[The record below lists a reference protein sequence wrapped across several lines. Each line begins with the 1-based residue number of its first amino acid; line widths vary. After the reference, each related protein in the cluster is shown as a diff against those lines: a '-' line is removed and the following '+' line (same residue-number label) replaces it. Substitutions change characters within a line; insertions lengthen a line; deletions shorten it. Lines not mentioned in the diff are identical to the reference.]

1 MAQAIVV
8 GGGLAGVSAANT
20 VLECGGKVVLVDKS
34 AFCGGNST
42 KATSGI
48 NGAETQTQK
57 TKKVEETCNLSGFLC
72 FLWCLV
78 NVILACSGVMRHKNA
93 QECTR
98 SPWCFCSCLEVV
110 LWLLLIASWHP
121 EMLEGLSPALHLRH
135 LEGWRQEAWAGEGA
149 NSSQGPYFFWY
160 DSMITIDMTLI
171 DINGFYWLF
180 TILILWICCCF

>member
-57 TKKVEETCNLSGFLC
+57 AKKADARAS
-72 FLWCLV
+72 
-78 NVILACSGVMRHKNA
+78 ACHVKM
-93 QECTR
+93 
-98 SPWCFCSCLEVV
+98 
-110 LWLLLIASWHP
+110 LLY
-121 EMLEGLSPALHLRH
+121 GYR
-135 LEGWRQEAWAGEGA
+135 
-149 NSSQGPYFFWY
+149 
-160 DSMITIDMTLI
+160 
-171 DINGFYWLF
+171 
-180 TILILWICCCF
+180 WI

>member
-57 TKKVEETCNLSGFLC
+57 VKKVGEYLSKC
-72 FLWCLV
+72 F
-78 NVILACSGVMRHKNA
+78 
-93 QECTR
+93 
-98 SPWCFCSCLEVV
+98 F
-110 LWLLLIASWHP
+110 
-121 EMLEGLSPALHLRH
+121 
-135 LEGWRQEAWAGEGA
+135 
-149 NSSQGPYFFWY
+149 
-160 DSMITIDMTLI
+160 
-171 DINGFYWLF
+171 
-180 TILILWICCCF
+180 

>member
-57 TKKVEETCNLSGFLC
+57 TKKVEETCSVSV
-72 FLWCLV
+72 FLWSL
-78 NVILACSGVMRHKNA
+78 L
-93 QECTR
+93 
-98 SPWCFCSCLEVV
+98 FCSAMS
-110 LWLLLIASWHP
+110 LWMS
-121 EMLEGLSPALHLRH
+121 
-135 LEGWRQEAWAGEGA
+135 
-149 NSSQGPYFFWY
+149 
-160 DSMITIDMTLI
+160 
-171 DINGFYWLF
+171 LF
-180 TILILWICCCF
+180 

>member
-57 TKKVEETCNLSGFLC
+57 VKKVEDWTPGKPCNQ
-72 FLWCLV
+72 
-78 NVILACSGVMRHKNA
+78 K
-93 QECTR
+93 
-98 SPWCFCSCLEVV
+98 
-110 LWLLLIASWHP
+110 
-121 EMLEGLSPALHLRH
+121 
-135 LEGWRQEAWAGEGA
+135 EA
-149 NSSQGPYFFWY
+149 
-160 DSMITIDMTLI
+160 
-171 DINGFYWLF
+171 
-180 TILILWICCCF
+180 